1 MNINPVRPEFIRRL
15 FFSSEE
21 RRLRA
26 AWRLILQGVLL
37 ILFLIAF
44 QYPTLLVL
52 SRAHRLASPTT
63 LLVSTVISCLA
74 ITASVFVS
82 CRWLDRR
89 SVFSLGLQLKS
100 CSFLHLISG
109 FILSGLMFGLI
120 FAIQRLAGWLQIR
133 SYAWEY
139 QSWRVIGGSLLT
151 MVIIFVLI
159 GWQEELLARG
169 YWLQNLSEGLNR
181 SWGVL
186 LSSAMFSL
194 AHAANPHVSWEALL
208 GLFASGI
215 FLAFSW
221 LRSRQLWLPV
231 GLHIGWNFFEGVVF
245 GFPVSGIVF
254 FQLLRVRV
262 NGPDFI
268 TGGAFGP
275 EAGLILVPAFLLGGG
290 LIYIFTRRQDEKGKK
305 I

>member
-1 MNINPVRPEFIRRL
+1 MPTIPARLAFIRRL
-15 FFSSEE
+15 FFSPEE
-21 RRLRA
+21 PRLRA
-26 AWRLILQGVLL
+26 GWRLILQGFLL

-52 SRAHRLASPTT
+52 NRAHRLASPVM
-63 LLVSTVISCLA
+63 LLVSTLISCLA

-82 CRWLDRR
+82 RRWLDRR
-89 SVFSLGLQLKS
+89 SILSLGLQLNS
-100 CSFLHLISG
+100 RALLHLASG
-109 FILSGLMFGLI
+109 FALSGLMIGLI
-120 FAIQRLAGWLQIR
+120 FAIQWLAGWLQIR
-133 SYAWEY
+133 SYAWEF
-139 QSWRVIGGSLLT
+139 QSWGGIASSLLT
-151 MVIIFVLI
+151 MLFIFVLI

-169 YWLQNLSEGLNR
+169 YWLQNLSEGMNR

-194 AHAANPHVSWEALL
+194 AHSANPHVSWEALL

-221 LRSRQLWLPV
+221 LRSQQLWLPV
-231 GLHIGWNFFEGVVF
+231 GLHIGWNFFEGAVF
-245 GFPVSGIVF
+245 GFPVSGIIF
-254 FQLLRVRV
+254 FQLLHPRV
-262 NGPDFI
+262 NGPEI
-268 TGGAFGP
+268 VTGGAFGP

-290 LIYIFTRRQDEKGKK
+290 LIYIFTRRRNERDSA